1 MYIKTIFSR
10 NFELYLEINTK
21 SRVRGFRK
29 YIAQTNRFGYKSYR
43 MVSHSGTGVRMNIE
57 DFSGTTSIISV
68 KDGRKKGFGTGAN
81 SPDIPCNGQR

>member
-1 MYIKTIFSR
+1 M
-10 NFELYLEINTK
+10 NTK

-29 YIAQTNRFGYKSYR
+29 YIAQTNRFEYKSYR

-68 KDGRKKGFGTGAN
+68 KAERKEGFGIGAN
-81 SPDIPCNGQR
+81 SPISPVMVRDNKKSMK